1 MTTTADLR
9 LLDPA
14 LTPVAD
20 KVLAG
25 ERLDRADGIV
35 VATTDDLLG
44 VGRLANI
51 VRERLHGD
59 RTYYNI
65 NRHLNPTNVCV
76 ASCKLCAFYVPWRD
90 REKGWTYTV
99 EQAVEMAAR
108 DVDESVSELHIV
120 GGLHPKLRADYY
132 EELFCAL
139 KERFPWIHLKA
150 LTMIELDFIATASRI
165 ELGELISRLKKA
177 GLDSCPGGGAEI
189 FAERVRN
196 QICDHKTDGADG
208 SRSPARS
215 IGPVIRS
222 NCTMLYGHV
231 ETAEDR
237 IDHLLA
243 LRELQ
248 DETGGFQCMIPLA
261 FHPENTELDHLPS
274 TGGRLDVQTIA
285 TTRLVLD
292 NVPHLKAYWI
302 MLGEKIAQVALH
314 FGANDLDGTVVDE
327 RITYAAGGTAGTGL
341 DRRRL
346 EYLIREAGRTPVLR
360 DTLYRP
366 LDSPSAA
373 PVSSCRRRRFGLLSL
388 VLPIAAQP
396 IAAWTRASSTERSSM
411 AANSGD
417 SRTAVTKSIAR
428 TAAATA
434 PARAAP
440 STRLTH
446 PSLRASRVFSIPQPA
461 SRHSSETTTSGS
473 R

>member
-1 MTTTADLR
+1 MITTTDLR
-9 LLDPA
+9 LIDPL

-25 ERLDRADGIV
+25 ERLDRDDGIV

-90 REKGWTYTV
+90 REKGWTYSV
-99 EQAVEMAAR
+99 EQAVEIAAK
-108 DVDESVSELHIV
+108 DVDETVSELHIV
-120 GGLHPKLRADYY
+120 GGLHPKLRVEYY
-132 EELFCAL
+132 EELFKAL
-139 KERFPWIHLKA
+139 KLRFPWVHLKA
-150 LTMIELDFIATASRI
+150 LTMTELDFIATASRM
-165 ELGELISRLKKA
+165 ELGELISRLRNA

-189 FAERVRN
+189 FAEHVRN
-196 QICDHKTDGADG
+196 QICDHKTDG
-208 SRSPARS
+208 RRWLEIAREVHLA
-215 IGPVIRS
+215 GIRS

-261 FHPENTELDHLPS
+261 FHPENTELDHLSS

-327 RITYAAGGTAGTGL
+327 RITYAAGGTAGVGL

-366 LDSPSAA
+366 LDSSFAA
-373 PVSSCRRRRFGLLSL
+373 P
-388 VLPIAAQP
+388 
-396 IAAWTRASSTERSSM
+396 ASSV
-411 AANSGD
+411 AAG
-417 SRTAVTKSIAR
+417 
-428 TAAATA
+428 
-434 PARAAP
+434 
-440 STRLTH
+440 
-446 PSLRASRVFSIPQPA
+446 ASVS
-461 SRHSSETTTSGS
+461 
-473 R
+473 